1 MKKVLGIIF
10 LSVYLLST
18 TQFCQL
24 LKLPVL
30 VGHFFEHK
38 EEDRNMSFVDFMVHH
53 YGGHE
58 KDADYETDMMLPF
71 MTEIETLTLAFFA
84 PTPPVFS
91 IQKITFQEASQA
103 NSCYNLQL
111 KATYLSSIWQ
121 PPKSC

>member
-1 MKKVLGIIF
+1 MKKVLGILF
-10 LSVYLLST
+10 LSVYLLSN

-38 EEDRNMSFVDFMVHH
+38 EEDRSMTFVAYMVHH

-58 KDADYETDMMLPF
+58 KDADYETDMKLPF
-71 MTEIETLTLAFFA
+71 MTESETLSLTFFA
-84 PTPPVFS
+84 PTPTVFP
-91 IQKITFQEASQA
+91 IQKFVFQEISQA

-111 KATYLSSIWQ
+111 KATYLSAIWQ
-121 PPKSC
+121 PPKFC

>member
-1 MKKVLGIIF
+1 MLGILF

-38 EEDRNMSFVDFMVHH
+38 ERDNSMSFVEYMVLH

-58 KDADYETDMMLPF
+58 KDADYETDMKLPF
-71 MTEIETLTLAFFA
+71 MTASETLTLTFFA
-84 PTPPVFS
+84 PAPTVFP
-91 IQKITFQEASQA
+91 IQKIVFQEVPQT
-103 NSCYNLQL
+103 NSCYKLQL

-121 PPKSC
+121 PPKFC